1 LNDDTRN
8 ENSGHYNKES
18 GQKIRNWLGDKNP
31 DKIRLVR
38 LLMARLTWD
47 WKSYEILLHGGK
59 FKDIELQACS
69 IDICHYAF
77 PKNLDL
83 LLQGIGQ
90 MKPVNEEAFE
100 GCGSS
105 NDKIKDNLLKEFL
118 KLNDMLKS
126 FTITGETD
134 KNELIKA
141 WLVACLV
148 KTIKEGINFKLPIW
162 L

>member
-1 LNDDTRN
+1 
-8 ENSGHYNKES
+8 
-18 GQKIRNWLGDKNP
+18 
-31 DKIRLVR
+31 
-38 LLMARLTWD
+38 
-47 WKSYEILLHGGK
+47 
-59 FKDIELQACS
+59 
-69 IDICHYAF
+69 
-77 PKNLDL
+77 
-83 LLQGIGQ
+83 LQGIGQ

-105 NDKIKDNLLKEFL
+105 NDKIKDNLSKEFL